1 MPRHRPPTAD
11 ITLNGAVP
19 FAFPSSSTAV
29 DSSTPSGPV
38 SRRPAARTS
47 PDLDVWYQPPPGS
60 GESSPLA
67 LQQPTFSF
75 PSASSSPPP
84 PSPPPKET
92 PSKPSGGFY
101 KNSSS
106 IAHARSATIGAKMNW
121 RDKGQDYAALRKK
134 AMSQE
139 NGIKVSHIATGAG
152 ALALVI
158 MIVVLTSTSKSPSI
172 AHMKRREV
180 ELAAALAPTPVY
192 SPAEIAVKKHD
203 SFRDE
208 LATDMQYVTTPQTGD
223 FADQTMNLYHLA
235 HLAAVLQRIPIA
247 MPVSVSSTETPLEK
261 AQMPV
266 SSIYDMS
273 RFSHTTS
280 IAMLDWQDLK
290 PDLDGEKAEKLGCWT
305 GALGG
310 PEIQQRAESMW
321 RSGLATS
328 FVPVR
333 VSTSRTK
340 AGETV
345 GDELMATHR
354 FIATFDHDATAKAGL
369 IDQAKHDR
377 SIHSVG
383 RASIDPDDHLLC
395 IDSSLHRPEHPTTLH
410 STTHLD
416 PRDHSAFFSHGRHLH
431 FNRTIH
437 ELAGNVVSHLLGHR
451 NPFLA
456 VHISAHARA
465 SECRLLNQLDNCEP
479 VIETYSHAVERIKH
493 LMTLAN
499 GSAGHR
505 KSREHRHSTRALSVV
520 VSTDI
525 QDLAFIGELTNLGWT
540 VLDYEDLELREKFGA
555 WSPEVLTMAIES
567 RATGFVGTRGSPQST
582 LSALRVRTWHKGPTE
597 LV

>member
-1 MPRHRPPTAD
+1 MARHRPPTAD
-11 ITLNGAVP
+11 ITLNGAIP
-19 FAFPSSSTAV
+19 FSFPPSSSTAL
-29 DSSTPSGPV
+29 DSSTPSGPL
-38 SRRPAARTS
+38 SRRPAARAS

-60 GESSPLA
+60 GGSTPVD
-67 LQQPTFSF
+67 QQPTFSF
-75 PSASSSPPP
+75 PLASASPPP
-84 PSPPPKET
+84 PSPPPKE
-92 PSKPSGGFY
+92 PVKKSSSGFY

-134 AMSQE
+134 AMSE
-139 NGIKVSHIATGAG
+139 ESGIKVTQIATGVG
-152 ALALVI
+152 AFALVA
-158 MIVVLTSTSKSPSI
+158 MVFVLLTTQKSPTI

-180 ELAAALAPTPVY
+180 ELAAALAPTPVF
-192 SPAEIAVKKHD
+192 SPSEIAVKKHD

-223 FADQTMNLYHLA
+223 FAEQTMNLYHLA

-247 MPVSVSSTETPLEK
+247 MPLAVSSLETPLEK
-261 AQMPV
+261 PQMPV

-290 PDLDGEKAEKLGCWT
+290 PDLEAEKAEKLGCWT
-305 GALGG
+305 GALGA

-340 AGETV
+340 LGETI

-354 FIATFDHDATAKAGL
+354 FIATFDHDASAKAGL
-369 IDQAKHDR
+369 IEQAKHDR

-437 ELAGNVVSHLLGHR
+437 ELAGNVVAHLLGHR
-451 NPFLA
+451 NHFLA
-456 VHISAHARA
+456 VHISARARA

-479 VIETYSHAVERIKH
+479 VIEHYSHAVERIKH
-493 LMTLAN
+493 LLTLAN

-540 VLDYEDLELREKFGA
+540 VLDYEDLELREKFGT
-555 WSPEVLTMAIES
+555 WSPEVLTSAIES
-567 RATGFVGTRGSPQST
+567 RAAGYVGTRGSSQST

-597 LV
+597 LI

>member
-1 MPRHRPPTAD
+1 MSRRRSPTAD

-19 FAFPSSSTAV
+19 FSFPSTAI
-29 DSSTPSGPV
+29 DSSTPSGPL

-47 PDLDVWYQPPPGS
+47 PDLDVWYHPSTSS
-60 GESSPLA
+60 GDSTPID
-67 LQQPTFSF
+67 QQPTFSF
-75 PSASSSPPP
+75 PTASASPPP

-92 PSKPSGGFY
+92 VKKTGFY

-134 AMSQE
+134 ASSQE
-139 NGIKVSHIATGAG
+139 DGIKASYVATGVG
-152 ALALVI
+152 ALALVA
-158 MIVVLTSTSKSPSI
+158 MVFVLVSTSKNPTV
-172 AHMKRREV
+172 AHMKRREA

-223 FADQTMNLYHLA
+223 FADQTLNLYHLA

-247 MPVSVSSTETPLEK
+247 MPLAVSSLETPLEK
-261 AQMPV
+261 PQMPV

-290 PDLDGEKAEKLGCWT
+290 PDLEAEKAEKLGCWT
-305 GALGG
+305 GALSA
-310 PEIQQRAESMW
+310 PEVQQRAESMW

-333 VSTSRTK
+333 VSTARTK
-340 AGETV
+340 LGETV

-354 FIATFDHDATAKAGL
+354 FIATFDHDASAKSGL
-369 IDQAKHDR
+369 IEQAKHDR

-410 STTHLD
+410 TTTHLD

-437 ELAGNVVSHLLGHR
+437 DLAGNVVSHLLGHR
-451 NPFLA
+451 NHFLA
-456 VHISAHARA
+456 VHISARARA
-465 SECRLLNQLDNCEP
+465 SECRLLNQLDHCEP
-479 VIETYSHAVERIKH
+479 ILEHYTHAVERIKH
-493 LMTLAN
+493 LLTLAN

-505 KSREHRHSTRALSVV
+505 KSREHL
-520 VSTDI
+520 
-525 QDLAFIGELTNLGWT
+525 
-540 VLDYEDLELREKFGA
+540 LDYEDLELREKFGT
-555 WSPEVLTMAIES
+555 WSPEVLTSAIES
-567 RATGFVGTRGSPQST
+567 RAAGFVGTRGSSQST

-597 LV
+597 LL